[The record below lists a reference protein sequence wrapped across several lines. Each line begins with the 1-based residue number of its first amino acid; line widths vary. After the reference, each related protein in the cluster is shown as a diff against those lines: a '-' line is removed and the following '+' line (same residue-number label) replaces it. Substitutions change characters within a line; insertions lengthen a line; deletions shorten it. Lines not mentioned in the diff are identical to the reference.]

1 MQNDDVIWGII
12 NKTFCSYKVSTLTTK
27 FCRNEWNLTG
37 LCNRSS
43 CPLANSQYA
52 TVREEKGTLYLYMKT
67 IERSHF
73 PKKLW
78 EKVKL
83 SKNFEKA
90 IYQMNEHLLYWPGY
104 IKSKCKQRF
113 VKLTQYLIRMRKLR
127 LGRLKKIIPLQSKIE
142 RRIRKREK
150 KALIVANIDN
160 AIEKELVERLKKGTY
175 GDIYNYNQMAFNRA
189 LDKEKVEA
197 SDEEEEEEEG
207 EEERNGG
214 SKQRKRDE
222 MSNVKHHKHGKKHH
236 KDKNRKSVY
245 EDNPNNDRKQQ
256 DPVNKMKK
264 AATVKELLNEKKS
277 GDGVSV
283 SNSVASTLPPT
294 ATPTQQTTTASG
306 SLPSSEDVDMGG
318 TDDVIPLPSP
328 SPLLN
333 GHSDPSSSFP
343 NLPPTDLKIP
353 ETLPDDVRDLI
364 TTLKRV
370 ANQVP
375 NLSSRKTFPSDV
387 NDLLIDL
394 EAKCRTIPSANKNAV
409 YAHLGT
415 FIPLSKDTLIKR
427 ARKMSVDKEEERL
440 EATLAKLKMK
450 IDAVM
455 PGVLLQYSKD
465 CEMAAKKA
473 ASEKAMESTT
483 GEGVGSQ
490 QVQQRSQMPRRVFPW
505 DEELRCHVRELVNIK
520 ANCYRIMNCRMDK
533 DKEVDYIKEYLETK
547 VKILWPDGWMKSLT
561 LLREGKSNPSVR
573 SKKYIP
579 KPASRK
585 QPTPP
590 QTASLPGASLPSSNK
605 PGDPTPHHKPS
616 HKVSET
622 TAILVSPKA
631 QALLSSL
638 ESVNQPHS
646 YHKDAAVTAVTHSVT
661 AMTHSVA
668 PMTHSVTAAT
678 HSAPHGV
685 TAASLFSPQ
694 IPNSLSTP
702 SSSTSS
708 ITSLSTKV
716 SPTLTPKSCSSIS
729 TSVKV
734 PSSVQSIC
742 SGTNTDLVITAS
754 PHLSSTAPTT
764 VSSSLSGKSG
774 CNSSVSKPTPNNP
787 SVTKP
792 VICTKSS
799 SVSIS
804 SVSKPSPVIS
814 SVSKP
819 SPLNPSVSKSSQNT
833 PNVPKSS
840 PSPTPHSISSLINTT
855 KAHVSSSKFHQYP
868 PENVITSGGPLGGA
882 PASSLSVKS
891 AVTGTAD
898 LLPPSTSLSSLLVQ
912 NYLPTSLAYGISSV
926 YAAAAAASNA
936 GKLPTPLTQ
945 PSISLAKSCSTST
958 SPPVFMPPYSTSS
971 SMFSP
976 SQFPTSSPSSHPHT
990 QLPKSSPQS
999 TSVSPPKKRTSTPSL
1014 SSAGEPSSILDLS
1027 PKGSNASVGQSASAG
1042 LKDRSA
1048 SDLSSRASPSST
1060 PQGASTPIGSNTP
1073 LQREQATSPVSSK
1086 TGSMLS
1092 LKQRILQDNASKG
1105 NSISHHKD
1113 EPVSKPYPT
1122 VSISTSSSSL
1132 ASHREAPKHP
1142 ESLSTTPTLPVS
1154 AASMLSAMISQ
1165 SLRSV
1170 PVSQQQSSVGVG
1182 LPKGTNL
1189 FQYTTGATSFTS
1201 SCSSGGFSGN
1211 TSIVTTAASAVKPPQ
1226 PSPPNVIDSRADV
1239 TRGSSGSVLGSQP
1252 RERKSSRSS
1261 SKDSDGK
1268 EQELVADVLKSLMS
1282 LNQMSS
1288 EHSGGSP
1295 DKSRG
1300 FHNDSGSS
1308 QGGRSFTSSPSS
1320 VGSAL
1325 PKMQLGFEDEY
1336 KKHLKQSTPPTG
1348 SSSATDFVKKTFQ
1361 SDQAMLSMNLNR
1373 EKSGNRS
1380 MMNSSSAT
1388 EFSMKMSPVVTS
1400 TPTPPHL
1407 TQELFMESFTSL
1419 PSHSQSSANRS
1430 TCTTFKP
1437 RCHYSDS

>member
-1 MQNDDVIWGII
+1 
-12 NKTFCSYKVSTLTTK
+12 
-27 FCRNEWNLTG
+27 
-37 LCNRSS
+37 
-43 CPLANSQYA
+43 
-52 TVREEKGTLYLYMKT
+52 
-67 IERSHF
+67 
-73 PKKLW
+73 
-78 EKVKL
+78 
-83 SKNFEKA
+83 
-90 IYQMNEHLLYWPGY
+90 
-104 IKSKCKQRF
+104 
-113 VKLTQYLIRMRKLR
+113 
-127 LGRLKKIIPLQSKIE
+127 
-142 RRIRKREK
+142 
-150 KALIVANIDN
+150 
-160 AIEKELVERLKKGTY
+160 
-175 GDIYNYNQMAFNRA
+175 
-189 LDKEKVEA
+189 
-197 SDEEEEEEEG
+197 
-207 EEERNGG
+207 
-214 SKQRKRDE
+214 

-294 ATPTQQTTTASG
+294 ATPTQQTTTASVWTYPSPTSSNLNDIIESVVRAAHCDPQTVRTPNSTEFAATLRVFSEEDSG

-473 ASEKAMESTT
+473 ASENQLMFWNFKAIWAMESTT

-646 YHKDAAVTAVTHSVT
+646 YHKDAAVTAVTHCVT

-855 KAHVSSSKFHQYP
+855 KAHQ
-868 PENVITSGGPLGGA
+868 
-882 PASSLSVKS
+882 
-891 AVTGTAD
+891 
-898 LLPPSTSLSSLLVQ
+898 Q
-912 NYLPTSLAYGISSV
+912 
-926 YAAAAAASNA
+926 
-936 GKLPTPLTQ
+936 
-945 PSISLAKSCSTST
+945 
-958 SPPVFMPPYSTSS
+958 
-971 SMFSP
+971 
-976 SQFPTSSPSSHPHT
+976 
-990 QLPKSSPQS
+990 
-999 TSVSPPKKRTSTPSL
+999 
-1014 SSAGEPSSILDLS
+1014 
-1027 PKGSNASVGQSASAG
+1027 
-1042 LKDRSA
+1042 DRSA

-1113 EPVSKPYPT
+1113 EPVSKPYAT
-1122 VSISTSSSSL
+1122 SSISTSSSSL

-1201 SCSSGGFSGN
+1201 SCSSGGFSTGN
-1211 TSIVTTAASAVKPPQ
+1211 ASIVTTAASAVKPPQ

-1407 TQELFMESFTSL
+1407 TQ
-1419 PSHSQSSANRS
+1419 
-1430 TCTTFKP
+1430 
-1437 RCHYSDS
+1437 DS

>member
-1 MQNDDVIWGII
+1 
-12 NKTFCSYKVSTLTTK
+12 
-27 FCRNEWNLTG
+27 
-37 LCNRSS
+37 
-43 CPLANSQYA
+43 
-52 TVREEKGTLYLYMKT
+52 
-67 IERSHF
+67 
-73 PKKLW
+73 
-78 EKVKL
+78 
-83 SKNFEKA
+83 
-90 IYQMNEHLLYWPGY
+90 
-104 IKSKCKQRF
+104 
-113 VKLTQYLIRMRKLR
+113 
-127 LGRLKKIIPLQSKIE
+127 
-142 RRIRKREK
+142 
-150 KALIVANIDN
+150 
-160 AIEKELVERLKKGTY
+160 
-175 GDIYNYNQMAFNRA
+175 
-189 LDKEKVEA
+189 
-197 SDEEEEEEEG
+197 
-207 EEERNGG
+207 
-214 SKQRKRDE
+214 

-294 ATPTQQTTTASG
+294 ATPTQQTTTASVWTYPSPTSSNLNDIIESVVRAAHCDPQTVRTPNSTEFAATLRVLSEEDSG

-473 ASEKAMESTT
+473 ASENQLMFWNFKAIWAMESTT

-646 YHKDAAVTAVTHSVT
+646 YHKDAAVTAVTHCVT

-1042 LKDRSA
+1042 LKQQDRSA

-1201 SCSSGGFSGN
+1201 SCSSGGFSTGN
-1211 TSIVTTAASAVKPPQ
+1211 ASIVTTAASAVKPPQ

-1348 SSSATDFVKKTFQ
+1348 SASATDFVKKTFQ

>member
-1 MQNDDVIWGII
+1 
-12 NKTFCSYKVSTLTTK
+12 
-27 FCRNEWNLTG
+27 
-37 LCNRSS
+37 
-43 CPLANSQYA
+43 
-52 TVREEKGTLYLYMKT
+52 
-67 IERSHF
+67 
-73 PKKLW
+73 
-78 EKVKL
+78 
-83 SKNFEKA
+83 
-90 IYQMNEHLLYWPGY
+90 
-104 IKSKCKQRF
+104 
-113 VKLTQYLIRMRKLR
+113 
-127 LGRLKKIIPLQSKIE
+127 
-142 RRIRKREK
+142 
-150 KALIVANIDN
+150 
-160 AIEKELVERLKKGTY
+160 
-175 GDIYNYNQMAFNRA
+175 
-189 LDKEKVEA
+189 
-197 SDEEEEEEEG
+197 
-207 EEERNGG
+207 
-214 SKQRKRDE
+214 

-473 ASEKAMESTT
+473 ASENQLMFWNFKAIWAMESTT

-646 YHKDAAVTAVTHSVT
+646 YHKDAAVTAVTHCVT

-1042 LKDRSA
+1042 LKQQDRSA

-1170 PVSQQQSSVGVG
+1170 PVGQQQSSVGVG

-1211 TSIVTTAASAVKPPQ
+1211 ASIVTTAASAVKPPQ

-1348 SSSATDFVKKTFQ
+1348 SASATDFVKKTFQ